1 MNVAASFQSP
11 DVVSRRKGTE
21 AREVAQLVRCLP
33 WRPED
38 LGLDPSTN
46 LRAGAGRQKQADVWS
61 SLASLLGVMRDLAS
75 QNKEGSD

>member
-1 MNVAASFQSP
+1 MVALFQSP
-11 DVVSRRKGTE
+11 DVVLKREGTE

-33 WRPED
+33 CRPED

-46 LRAGAGRQKQADVWS
+46 LRAGAGRLKQEDVWS
-61 SLASLLGVMRDLAS
+61 SLASLLGVMRDLGS